1 MRPINWGRV
10 FTAMVTPFN
19 KQHEVDYDVA
29 RELAE
34 YLVDSGSDGLV
45 VAGTTGESP
54 SLSGQEK
61 LKLFETVLDAVGD
74 RATILA
80 GTGSNGHADTVKLTR
95 DAEKVGVHGVML
107 VTPYYNKP
115 PQGGLVEHFRSVA
128 HSTDLPVLL
137 YNVPPRTGVNLL
149 PASVQELSEVP
160 NIVAL
165 KDASGDLEQTTE
177 TLRRVPDDFLVYS
190 GEDSLTLP
198 MVSVGGYGVVSVA
211 SHVAGQRIRDM
222 IERAVAGDMAG
233 AASDHRELFPL
244 FKAVFV
250 TTNPIPVKA
259 AVQMLG
265 IDVGDP
271 RLPLVPATPAERVVL
286 RDAMASLGFID

>member
-19 KQHEVDYDVA
+19 SKQDVDYDVA
-29 RELAE
+29 RTLAE

-54 SLSGQEK
+54 ALSGKEK

-80 GTGSNGHADTVKLTR
+80 GTGSNGHADTVKLTK

-115 PQGGLVEHFRSVA
+115 PQGGLVEHFRRVA
-128 HSTDLPVLL
+128 DSTALPVLL

-211 SHVAGQRIRDM
+211 AHVAGQRIKDM
-222 IERAVAGDMAG
+222 IDRAVAGDTAE

-265 IDVGDP
+265 LDVGDP
-271 RLPLVPATPAERVVL
+271 RLPLVPASPAERDVL
-286 RDAMASLGFID
+286 RDVMESLGFID

>member
-19 KQHEVDYDVA
+19 SKQDVDYDVA
-29 RELAE
+29 RTLAE

-54 SLSGQEK
+54 ALSDKEK

-80 GTGSNGHADTVKLTR
+80 GTGSNGHADTVKLTK

-115 PQGGLVEHFRSVA
+115 PQGGLVEHFRRVA
-128 HSTDLPVLL
+128 DSTALPVLL

-149 PASVQELSEVP
+149 PSSVQELSGVP

-211 SHVAGQRIRDM
+211 SHVAGQRIKDM
-222 IERAVAGDMAG
+222 IERAVAGDTAG
-233 AASDHRELFPL
+233 AAYDHRELFPL

-265 IDVGDP
+265 LDVGDP
-271 RLPLVPATPAERVVL
+271 RLPLVPATPAERDVL
-286 RDAMASLGFID
+286 RDAMESLGFID